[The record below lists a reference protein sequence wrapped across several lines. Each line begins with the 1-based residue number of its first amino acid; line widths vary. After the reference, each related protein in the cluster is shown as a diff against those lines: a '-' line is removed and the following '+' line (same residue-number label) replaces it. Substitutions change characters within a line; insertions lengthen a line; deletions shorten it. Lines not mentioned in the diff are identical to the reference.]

1 MAPLSVLYPQRKTS
15 EASPRTIS
23 GRTSYYQTRLA
34 FHSLPQ
40 LIPRSWTTYGFGPPL
55 AFLQASP
62 WSWQARLASGLFLPI
77 VIALLRL
84 GFPTPTCHKHLDKLT
99 KKTRWLVLQKA
110 RHHCINTALTLCKQ
124 MVSGSISPSL
134 SDCFSP
140 FPHGTGSLSMTRLY
154 LALAGSP
161 ARFPPTFLDPTVLR

>member
-1 MAPLSVLYPQRKTS
+1 MIWVVPLATTELCSRSLTPVLKYFGIRSLIEIPEPKPNGISFRALPPKKIN

-23 GRTSYYQTRLA
+23 GRTSYHQTRLA

-77 VIALLRL
+77 NIALLRL

-110 RHHCINTALTLCKQ
+110 RHHYIK
-124 MVSGSISPSL
+124 
-134 SDCFSP
+134 
-140 FPHGTGSLSMTRLY
+140 
-154 LALAGSP
+154 
-161 ARFPPTFLDPTVLR
+161 